1 VFSAQ
6 TASGI
11 IERVY
16 RFHADRYDF
25 EASVRASD
33 AVLAGA
39 QNVAWSFGPGIG
51 PTEASVTDDQM
62 AFKANALLGQE
73 FHRKR
78 PAAFGHDHV
87 EKYSGTLSWATLQ
100 TKYFLAALYPDEPT
114 RADIEMTGAKQ
125 LHRISETVSVPM
137 KTAGSELKQSMHVYM
152 GPLDY
157 KLLGSIGIGLERNVE
172 MGFKPIR
179 PVSTGVMWAMKKL
192 YHLIPNY
199 GVVVIIISVLTK
211 VLFYRLTHKSFKSM
225 KQLQDLQPQL
235 QAIKEK
241 YGDDRKR
248 LSEETMKLY
257 KEMGV
262 NPLNAPVNVIIAVW
276 PWGAYL
282 GEDAL
287 EQGVRI
293 KISSWRRNGQNSLP
307 SAAKATG
314 QYINSVLAKVESLK
328 AGYDEAIMLNEQ
340 GFITDGSGENV
351 FIVRGGILTTPPT
364 QAGCLDGITRGSV
377 IQIARDLGYEV
388 REENLVRS
396 DLYNADECFFSGT
409 AAEIT
414 PIREVD
420 DRAVGEGHRGPI
432 TKELQGA
439 FFAATKGETEK
450 YADWLTHVNHDRIR
464 PGGP

>member
-1 VFSAQ
+1 VPITQ
-6 TASGI
+6 
-11 IERVY
+11 
-16 RFHADRYDF
+16 
-25 EASVRASD
+25 
-33 AVLAGA
+33 
-39 QNVAWSFGPGIG
+39 
-51 PTEASVTDDQM
+51 
-62 AFKANALLGQE
+62 
-73 FHRKR
+73 
-78 PAAFGHDHV
+78 V
-87 EKYSGTLSWATLQ
+87 EKIWMDGELVDWADAKIHVLSH
-100 TKYFLAALYPDEPT
+100 ALHY
-114 RADIEMTGAKQ
+114 G
-125 LHRISETVSVPM
+125 
-137 KTAGSELKQSMHVYM
+137 
-152 GPLDY
+152 
-157 KLLGSIGIGLERNVE
+157 
-172 MGFKPIR
+172 
-179 PVSTGVMWAMKKL
+179 TGVFEGIRAYETERGPAVWHMDEHLRRLYRSAKL
-192 YHLIPNY
+192 YHLDIPFSVEAIGEGMKDVIRANGLRSCYIRPLVVRGY
-199 GVVVIIISVLTK
+199 G
-211 VLFYRLTHKSFKSM
+211 
-225 KQLQDLQPQL
+225 
-235 QAIKEK
+235 
-241 YGDDRKR
+241 
-248 LSEETMKLY
+248 
-257 KEMGV
+257 EMGV

-307 SAAKATG
+307 ASAKATG

-351 FIVRGGILTTPPT
+351 FIVRGGGLTTPPT
-364 QAGCLDGITRGSV
+364 QAGCLDGITRGTV

-420 DRAVGEGHRGPI
+420 DRTVGEGHRGPI

-450 YADWLTHVNHDRIR
+450 YADWLTHVE
-464 PGGP
+464 